1 MAEEKK
7 EEDDWDPYKVDKA
20 MGRRMEVAQM
30 RFRLSCDDDVV
41 PAAEK
46 AQLKESM
53 LGQIKAEGASL
64 CLCAT
69 GKARASA
76 PSAGS
81 LDTVP
86 VCRDGLSADISP
98 LYESL
103 CKQHGWSV
111 DAKWLEEMKPVAPR
125 RGPAPRVWCVLRGMG
140 GLVGA
145 TLAHCVCC
153 VLCGLGRRPTLRL
166 ESRCL
171 RPPNPDNDCRTTRTQ
186 KLEQLEKT
194 YSEVPPCVRMAA
206 VVASLDWRLGRAVC
220 PRHTHT
226 HTRHTHM
233 PLSD

>member
-53 LGQIKAEGASL
+53 LGRIKAEGASL

-125 RGPAPRVWCVLRGMG
+125 RGPAPRVWCLEGDGWVGGCHAGALR
-140 GLVGA
+140 
-145 TLAHCVCC
+145 
-153 VLCGLGRRPTLRL
+153 VLCAVRP
-166 ESRCL
+166 
-171 RPPNPDNDCRTTRTQ
+171 RPAPHAPSG
-186 KLEQLEKT
+186 K
-194 YSEVPPCVRMAA
+194 
-206 VVASLDWRLGRAVC
+206 
-220 PRHTHT
+220 
-226 HTRHTHM
+226 
-233 PLSD
+233 PLSAPPEPGQ